1 MSLYKTQTIN
11 HLNVTDERVCKPI
24 PPYFTLLILSNKLNY
39 TSKGEKIKKINQW
52 IYLNLDSRYGID
64 KRIVLTNEK
73 INTRSKSQNS
83 DAFDLIWYLEWFVGF
98 EKPAE
103 ASFFALTCDLLN
115 PKS

>member
-11 HLNVTDERVCKPI
+11 RLNVTDERVCKPI
-24 PPYFTLLILSNKLNY
+24 PPYFTLVILSNKLNY
-39 TSKGEKIKKINQW
+39 TSKGKNIKKINEW

-73 INTRSKSQNS
+73 INIRSNNF
-83 DAFDLIWYLEWFVGF
+83 DAFDLIWYLEWVVGF

-103 ASFFALTCDLLN
+103 ASLFALTCDLLN